1 MNKLHVFAL
10 LTSVMVLSSLT
21 LTGEKQMKDGLY
33 KGESQ
38 SKYTSEKYWGQVILK
53 VKNDKVTLVSFQIL
67 DKEKNEVFGPN
78 YELYFKNNPEYVTQC
93 RNEIKGIKAYTE
105 AFLKNGNMEQ
115 VDAITGATWSYNF
128 FRDAL
133 KVALEKAKQSKL

>member
-1 MNKLHVFAL
+1 M
-10 LTSVMVLSSLT
+10 
-21 LTGEKQMKDGLY
+21 TGTKQFKDGVY

-38 SKYTSEKYWGQVILK
+38 SKYTAESYWGQVTLK
-53 VKNDKVTLVSFQIL
+53 IKDDKVTLVSFQIV